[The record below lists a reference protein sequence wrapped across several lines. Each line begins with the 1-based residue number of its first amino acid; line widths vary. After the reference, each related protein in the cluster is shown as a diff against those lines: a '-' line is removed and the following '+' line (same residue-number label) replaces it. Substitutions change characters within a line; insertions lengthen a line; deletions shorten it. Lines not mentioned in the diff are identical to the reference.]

1 MAIVTNAYPTYN
13 STGKTLK
20 EQLSETI
27 SNISPFDTPFMSSI
41 KKEKA
46 KSTKVEWLKDT
57 LATPSTTNAQLEG
70 DTYAATAT
78 ADVTRLSNMAQISA
92 KSFAITSTQE
102 SVDNAGMSTYSA
114 YELAKNSKAL
124 KTDMETSLFNNGA
137 QVSGGVG
144 TARSLAGIKSWIGT
158 NSSRGTGGANPSAL
172 LGAHAP
178 TNGTQRVL
186 SEDLLKG
193 VIKGIWNSGGSAN
206 SLYVGSFNK
215 QKISSSFTGGAT
227 KQVQADTKTIIG
239 AVDTYISDFGTLN
252 VIPARHQ
259 AARDLWVID
268 HDLWSM
274 ATLRDY
280 KVDEMAKTGD
290 AKHFLLTTEYTL
302 CAKNEAGNGVIAD
315 LTTA

>member
-57 LATPSTTNAQLEG
+57 LATPSTSNAQLEG

-137 QVSGGVG
+137 QVAGGVG

-158 NSSRGTGGANPSAL
+158 NSSRGANGADPTAL

-227 KQVQADTKTIIG
+227 KQVQADTKVIVG

>member
-57 LATPSTTNAQLEG
+57 LATPSTSNAQLEG

-137 QVSGGVG
+137 QVAGGVG

-158 NSSRGTGGANPSAL
+158 NSSRGANGADPTAL

-206 SLYVGSFNK
+206 SIYVGSFNK

-227 KQVQADTKTIIG
+227 KQVQADTKVIVG

>member
-137 QVSGGVG
+137 QVAGGVG

>member
-57 LATPSTTNAQLEG
+57 LATPSTSNAQLEG

-137 QVSGGVG
+137 QVAGGVG
-144 TARSLAGIKSWIGT
+144 TARSELSAASYGVGKGAFGYG
-158 NSSRGTGGANPSAL
+158 NTGS
-172 LGAHAP
+172 
-178 TNGTQRVL
+178 VV
-186 SEDLLKG
+186 SLKNL
-193 VIKGIWNSGGSAN
+193 V
-206 SLYVGSFNK
+206 
-215 QKISSSFTGGAT
+215 
-227 KQVQADTKTIIG
+227 
-239 AVDTYISDFGTLN
+239 SD
-252 VIPARHQ
+252 
-259 AARDLWVID
+259 
-268 HDLWSM
+268 S
-274 ATLRDY
+274 
-280 KVDEMAKTGD
+280 
-290 AKHFLLTTEYTL
+290 
-302 CAKNEAGNGVIAD
+302 GVIAADVVMKID
-315 LTTA
+315 LVWQAMEALLPVYRT